1 MVVIAVLGSK
11 KSGKTTTIEALVKG
25 MTSKGYSVAAVK
37 HVSEPDFTFDT
48 RGKDTWRYAQ
58 AGASTIVAVSSRE
71 LAIVRKIEFSELGFQ
86 RIVSECQDDAD
97 VVFLEGF
104 RSLVE
109 CEPKVFKIVAVK
121 NYEEALEASE
131 RYNSIIAFTGSG
143 AVEAEGLGIP
153 VVDAL
158 KQPKA
163 LVEIVLSHM

>member
-25 MTSKGYSVAAVK
+25 LTSVGYSVAAVK
-37 HVSEPDFTFDT
+37 HVSEPDFTIDT

-58 AGASTIVAVSSRE
+58 AGANTVVTVSSRE
-71 LAIVRKIEFSELGFQ
+71 LAIIRKIDFSELSFQ
-86 RIVSECQDDAD
+86 RIISECQDDAD

-109 CEPKVFKIVAVK
+109 YEPKVFKIVAVK
-121 NYEEALEASE
+121 TFEEAVEASK
-131 RYNSIIAFTGSG
+131 RFNSIIAFTGSG
-143 AVEAEGLGIP
+143 AVKAEGLGIP
-153 VVDAL
+153 IVDAL

-163 LVEIVLSHM
+163 LVETVLSHL